1 MSFIAVGIGL
11 AVAGTA
17 GGMLSAGK
25 AKREAERKEKKAVKE
40 RDRLKDI
47 YSSLDT
53 SNPYANMENTM
64 EDLTINQRQY
74 DLEAQQFQQ
83 SQANVLSGLRESA
96 GSSGVAGVAQALAG
110 QGQLA
115 AQQSSAGI
123 GAQERQNQMAERQ
136 MASSLQNQER
146 QGEVW
151 SRNAERDKQ
160 STLLGMSQQEVGA
173 YREQAAAA
181 QQAKMDALAS
191 GVSSVGSMLTGGVG
205 GGAGGMGG
213 GMSGANG
220 GMGGDGGFDKY
231 LSGAEQAAGKR
242 NKNYFNAKNEWSS
255 GMSQGSGSYY

>member
-17 GGMLSAGK
+17 GGMISAGK
-25 AKREAERKEKKAVKE
+25 AKREAERKEKIAVKE
-40 RDRLKDI
+40 RDRLKDV

-64 EDLTINQRQY
+64 EDLTINQKQY
-74 DLEAQQFQQ
+74 ELEAQQFQQ
-83 SQANVLSGLRESA
+83 SQSNVLSGLRESA

-115 AQQSSAGI
+115 SQQSASNI
-123 GAQERQNQMAERQ
+123 GAQEQQNQQAERG
-136 MASSLQNQER
+136 MAANLQTQER

-151 SRNAERDKQ
+151 SRNAEKDKQ

-173 YREQAAAA
+173 YREEAAAA

-191 GVSSVGSMLTGGVG
+191 GVSSVGSMLTGPGAGGGGGVG
-205 GGAGGMGG
+205 GGMGG
-213 GMSGANG
+213 QIT
-220 GMGGDGGFDKY
+220 KPP
-231 LSGAEQAAGKR
+231 GKTED
-242 NKNYFNAKNEWSS
+242 YDP
-255 GMSQGSGSYY
+255 GPICPGLV